1 MKIGVIDIGS
11 NTIKLD
17 IFQVNGSDITNIS
30 AESIRGAL
38 AKYTM
43 DGFLNDEG
51 YSVLK
56 KILLKFTVDA
66 KQAGCDKTLVFA
78 TQSLRGI
85 SNADRVC
92 EDIRAQLGVD
102 IDIISGT
109 QEAQCSFFALCDCIS
124 DEDSGIMADMG
135 GGSLELVDFENK
147 TSAFMCSLP
156 LGALKVRETLNCSV
170 VPDRE
175 QTSKIEEYARSFFDN
190 VQIKKHDAIYIIG
203 GTARAMFSAVFNGKE
218 EIGVDE
224 SLVAYEKMSFDAEET
239 EKRLY
244 SLIPKRAD
252 SFMTGFAI
260 FNAAAKYFNCKKIVL
275 CKKGVRDGYL
285 KMKLKDEE

>member
-17 IFQVNGSDITNIS
+17 IFDVNNGNITNVS
-30 AESIRGAL
+30 AESLKGAL

-43 DGFLNDEG
+43 DGYLNDEG

-56 KILLKFTVDA
+56 KLLLKFTVDA
-66 KQAGCDKTLVFA
+66 QQARCDKTLVFA

-85 SNADRVC
+85 SNASKVC
-92 EDIRAQLGVD
+92 EDIKAQLGVD

-109 QEAQCSFFALCDCIS
+109 QEAQCSFSALCDCIS
-124 DEDSGIMADMG
+124 NEDSGIMADMG

-147 TSAFMCSLP
+147 TPAFMCSLP
-156 LGALKVRETLNCSV
+156 LGALKVRETLNCPI
-170 VPDRE
+170 VPNFK
-175 QTSKIEEYARSFFDN
+175 QTERIEEYARSYFDN
-190 VQIKKHDAIYIIG
+190 AEIKNRDTLYVIG
-203 GTARAMFSAVFNGKE
+203 GTARAMFSAVFDKKE
-218 EIGVDE
+218 EISVDE
-224 SLVAYEKMSFDAEET
+224 SLKAYEKMCSEGEET

-244 SLIPKRAD
+244 SLIPKRAE

-285 KMKLKDEE
+285 KMKLNDEE